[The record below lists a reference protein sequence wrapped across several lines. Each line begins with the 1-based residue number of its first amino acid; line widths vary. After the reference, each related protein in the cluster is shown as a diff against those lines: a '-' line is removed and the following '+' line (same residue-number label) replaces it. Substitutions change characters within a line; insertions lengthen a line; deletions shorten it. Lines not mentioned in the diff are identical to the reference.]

1 MQYYAIIGGKM
12 NMLDIAIKVAENIE
26 KGIKPLIGWEKS
38 NEIVKIG
45 ADGTPTKR
53 IDIIAENIAIN
64 SIEKYCNAL
73 LISEEIG
80 FKKIGNGNPKYVIV
94 LDPIDGTYNALNDIP
109 IYSVSVAIGKLTQI
123 VEKYGL
129 YNNTIKNTGLDAIHK
144 YIGEINYTY
153 NTNDNVDYS
162 YKNSNCKI
170 NSKNNAKN
178 NTYHDGGNNVDSTN
192 NIDWSSVLNNLTI
205 GDLCA
210 GVVKNIATGDTYF
223 AEKGGGAYIVENGEK
238 TKIVVSNTSN
248 LKDASVGV
256 FAYGLTT
263 NTLDFIKD
271 RKVRRIR
278 IFGSAALEMCYVA
291 RGALDA
297 FINVNKTTRL
307 CDIAGGYVVLKEAGG
322 IITDNNG
329 KSLNMGLN
337 VHEKTSIICSNKKLH
352 KKFVGIFG
360 NKWMLKP
367 TKFGIISR
375 VDRVDAVKLVFDIIN
390 YLDSKNIKYAL
401 ESEVY
406 SLINTINNKHA
417 DNTNNVNTN
426 NVNTNSSAN
435 KNLKYELMNDL
446 NDISHIISIGGDGTI
461 LRTSR
466 IIDGNEIPI
475 IPINMGT
482 VGFLTEFDKTKVF
495 DAIDKIIN
503 GNYEIEKRTKSSGL
517 IKYDD
522 GSQKIL
528 PDALNEV
535 VIITKSPA
543 KMLHFEVHVNGN
555 FVEDVKADGLI
566 ISTPTGSTAYSLSAG
581 GPILEPAVD
590 AFVIVPIC
598 PFKLFSRPLVVDGN
612 SEIKIRLL
620 KKDTL
625 VVVDG
630 SVECEAK
637 KGDEIILRKSNS
649 YAYFVK
655 GYNFYAKLRKL
666 SVI

>member
-1 MQYYAIIGGKM
+1 MLEIIPYIYKNGGKM
-12 NMLDIAIKVAENIE
+12 DMLDIAMNVAENIE

-38 NEIVKIG
+38 DEIVKIG

-53 IDIIAENIAIN
+53 IDVIAENIAIN
-64 SIEKYCNAL
+64 SIEKYCSAL
-73 LISEEIG
+73 LVSEEIG
-80 FKKIGNGNPKYVIV
+80 FKKIGKGTPKYVVV

-109 IYSVSVAIGKLTQI
+109 IYSVSVAMGDLTNKNKKNNKKNNMDEGDIGKKNNN
-123 VEKYGL
+123 KYG
-129 YNNTIKNTGLDAIHK
+129 D
-144 YIGEINYTY
+144 
-153 NTNDNVDYS
+153 NDNISD
-162 YKNSNCKI
+162 
-170 NSKNNAKN
+170 NN
-178 NTYHDGGNNVDSTN
+178 YQY
-192 NIDWSSVLNNLTI
+192 ILNNLNI
-205 GDLCA
+205 NDLDV
-210 GVVKNIATGDTYF
+210 GVVKNIATGDIYC
-223 AEKGGGAYIVENGEK
+223 AKVNEGAYIIENGEK
-238 TKIVVSNTSN
+238 IKIKVSNTKN

-271 RKVRRIR
+271 RKVKRIR

-307 CDIAGGYVVLKEAGG
+307 CDIAGGYVVLKESGG
-322 IITDNNG
+322 IITDKDG
-329 KSLNMGLN
+329 KSINMGLN
-337 VHEKTSIICSNKKLH
+337 VHEKTSLICSNKELH

-375 VDRVDAVKLVFDIIN
+375 VDRGDAVKLVFDVID
-390 YLDSKNIKYAL
+390 YLNSKNIKYAL
-401 ESEVY
+401 ESDVY
-406 SLINTINNKHA
+406 NAIKNNK
-417 DNTNNVNTN
+417 NN
-426 NVNTNSSAN
+426 N
-435 KNLKYELMNDL
+435 KNNKNKIKYELMDDL

-482 VGFLTEFDKTKVF
+482 VGFLTEFDKTKIF
-495 DAIDKIIN
+495 DAIDKVIN
-503 GNYEIEKRTKSSGL
+503 GNYEIEKRTKSAGL
-517 IKYDD
+517 IKYKD

-543 KMLHFEVHVNGN
+543 KMLHFEVYVNGD
-555 FVEDVKADGLI
+555 FVEDVRADGLI

-612 SEIKIRLL
+612 SEIKIKIL

-630 SVECEAK
+630 SIECEAK
-637 KGDEIILRKSNS
+637 KGDEIILRKSSS
-649 YAYFVK
+649 YTYFVK